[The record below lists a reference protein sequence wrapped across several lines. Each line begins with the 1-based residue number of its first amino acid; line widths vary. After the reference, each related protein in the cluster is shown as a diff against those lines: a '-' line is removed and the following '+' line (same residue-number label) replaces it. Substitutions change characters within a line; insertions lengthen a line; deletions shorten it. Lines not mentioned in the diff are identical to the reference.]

1 MEVAMALWDA
11 AEDFPNRTLTMMDP
25 RKMHGEEPA
34 DLVAAAMQ
42 QADVI
47 FRVTKMSLTH
57 TMARKKACQAGARDL
72 NCCDYTMSM
81 LESGGLYT
89 DFEANRKFVDQIAKG
104 FENGSECR
112 IISDKGTDYTAS
124 IKGHKVSPQ
133 YGMSTRKGEFSSPP
147 DIECATGAI
156 PFTAN
161 GTIVVDGS
169 ITHPEIGVLK
179 EPITLEI
186 KDSIVQEI
194 KGGKEAEKFRKVLEE
209 FHDPRVYQVGE
220 IGVGLN
226 PDASLCG
233 RMLEDEGCY
242 GYVHVALGNND
253 TNLQDCP
260 FHIDMMFQS
269 PTIFVDEK
277 VILDKGNV
285 VFD

>member
-1 MEVAMALWDA
+1 MEFI
-11 AEDFPNRTLTMMDP
+11 ER
-25 RKMHGEEPA
+25 
-34 DLVAAAMQ
+34 
-42 QADVI
+42 
-47 FRVTKMSLTH
+47 S
-57 TMARKKACQAGARDL
+57 ARKPIRCPL
-72 NCCDYTMSM
+72 I
-81 LESGGLYT
+81 ES
-89 DFEANRKFVDQIAKG
+89 
-104 FENGSECR
+104 
-112 IISDKGTDYTAS
+112 
-124 IKGHKVSPQ
+124 
-133 YGMSTRKGEFSSPP
+133 
-147 DIECATGAI
+147 
-156 PFTAN
+156 
-161 GTIVVDGS
+161 
-169 ITHPEIGVLK
+169 
-179 EPITLEI
+179 
-186 KDSIVQEI
+186 DSIVQEI